1 MLTVPSAG
9 SAGRKPQHR
18 ACQVPRTLP
27 QAHTCDSC
35 FLCPVGLCSQAGH
48 TWGRHEWS
56 RQSPPGT
63 TGKDQPD
70 PGAAS
75 PSPCAE
81 NAGPQLRLPESGF
94 WGQQLVSRTARGWPA
109 TAPGLGLRPPPL
121 TPSSGRHSASPC
133 VGIRP
138 QKVDT
143 LGVMGL
149 PCRAGASGASPTQ
162 NRFCLTSRH
171 WRLIRASR
179 GPRRRPVCQ
188 ASFPG
193 CLDPMV
199 ACQAELR
206 ASGDRGIR
214 APVANHGHPNR
225 IPPGCRSGTER
236 HSPMTLMTPES

>member
-1 MLTVPSAG
+1 MLAVPSAG

-27 QAHTCDSC
+27 QAYTCDSC

-121 TPSSGRHSASPC
+121 TPSSGQALCKSLRGNPAPEGRHPWGDGAASSGWGLW
-133 VGIRP
+133 GISNTE
-138 QKVDT
+138 QVLLDQQT
-143 LGVMGL
+143 LAPHQGL
-149 PCRAGASGASPTQ
+149 QGTKEEASLPGILP
-162 NRFCLTSRH
+162 
-171 WRLIRASR
+171 RLL
-179 GPRRRPVCQ
+179 GPH
-188 ASFPG
+188 G
-193 CLDPMV
+193 CL
-199 ACQAELR
+199 
-206 ASGDRGIR
+206 
-214 APVANHGHPNR
+214 
-225 IPPGCRSGTER
+225 PG
-236 HSPMTLMTPES
+236 